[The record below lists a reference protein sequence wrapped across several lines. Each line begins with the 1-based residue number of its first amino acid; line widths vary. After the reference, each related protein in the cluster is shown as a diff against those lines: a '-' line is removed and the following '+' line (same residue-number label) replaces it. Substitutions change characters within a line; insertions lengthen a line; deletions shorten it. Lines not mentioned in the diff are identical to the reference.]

1 MTADVACIA
10 IVALFWGGYPLVART
25 SGFGGALGTLVLSL
39 AGLVPIVAAALWGG
53 FAVRPSRGQLVRL
66 GIAGVMMGIGLLTF
80 NRLANGKLDASV
92 SIPIVDTAMLL
103 VSAVGA
109 LWFFHEP
116 VTTQKLVGIALLVIG
131 IVLLR
136 PA

>member
-25 SGFGGALGTLVLSL
+25 SGYGGALGTLVLSL
-39 AGLVPIVAAALWGG
+39 AGLVPVAAATLWGG
-53 FAVRPSRGQLVRL
+53 FAAQPSSGQLARL
-66 GIAGVMMGIGLLTF
+66 GVAGAMMGIGLLAF

-109 LWFFHEP
+109 LWFFEEP
-116 VTTQKLVGIALLVIG
+116 VTTQKLVGIALLVMG

>member
-1 MTADVACIA
+1 MTGDVACIA

-39 AGLVPIVAAALWGG
+39 AGLVPILAAALWGG

-109 LWFFHEP
+109 LWFFQEP

>member
-25 SGFGGALGTLVLSL
+25 SGYGGALGTLVLSL
-39 AGLVPIVAAALWGG
+39 AGLVPIMVAALWGG
-53 FAVRPSRGQLVRL
+53 LAVRPSTAQLVRL
-66 GIAGVMMGIGLLTF
+66 GVAGVMMGIGLIAF
-80 NRLANGKLDASV
+80 NRLANGELDASV

-103 VSAVGA
+103 VSTVGA
-109 LWFFHEP
+109 LWFFEEP
-116 VTTQKLVGIALLVIG
+116 VTTQKLVGIALLMAG

-136 PA
+136 PT